1 MNKILITEFI
11 DESALDDLK
20 SIFEV
25 NFDPNLWRD
34 KISILKYSKNTEG
47 IIIRNKTTLS
57 KEILS
62 EFSKLKFIGRLGV
75 GLDNIDMDYCSEK
88 KIKVQ
93 PASGLNADSVAEY
106 VIEVSLSLLKKIPLL
121 HQETVRGSWPRNSFT
136 LNEIKGKT
144 FGFIG
149 FGEIAKK
156 VFKRL
161 EPFKVHCVAYDPYID
176 INNLSEFKIELIDF
190 KKLLQL
196 SNIISI
202 HLPLTNETKELINKD
217 TFKKMSKSPII
228 INTSRGSIINEYD
241 MLEAYSKN
249 LISGFALDVYDQ
261 EPVEK
266 KLYDQIT
273 NEMNCIFTPHIA
285 GITEESN
292 FRVSKFIAE
301 STIKFFKN

>member
-1 MNKILITEFI
+1 MKKILITEFM
-11 DESALDDLK
+11 DQSALDDLK

-25 NFDPNLWRD
+25 TFDPNLWRD
-34 KISILKYSKNTEG
+34 KLSILKFSKDTDG

-106 VIEVSLSLLKKIPLL
+106 VIQAALSLLKKIPLL
-121 HQETVRGSWPRNSFT
+121 HQKTAKGSWPRNSFT

-161 EPFKVHCVAYDPYID
+161 EPFGVHCVAHDPYID
-176 INNLSEFKIELIDF
+176 KNNIAEFKIELIDF
-190 KKLLQL
+190 EKLLQL

-217 TFKKMSKSPII
+217 TFKKMTKSPII

-241 MLEAYSKN
+241 LLDSYREN
-249 LISGFALDVYDQ
+249 LISGFALDVYEK

-266 KLYDQIT
+266 KFYEQIT
-273 NEMNCIFTPHIA
+273 NNMNCILTPHID
-285 GITEESN
+285 GVTEESN

>member
-1 MNKILITEFI
+1 
-11 DESALDDLK
+11 
-20 SIFEV
+20 
-25 NFDPNLWRD
+25 
-34 KISILKYSKNTEG
+34 
-47 IIIRNKTTLS
+47 
-57 KEILS
+57 
-62 EFSKLKFIGRLGV
+62 
-75 GLDNIDMDYCSEK
+75 MDYCSEK

-106 VIEVSLSLLKKIPLL
+106 VIQSALSLLKKIPLL
-121 HQETVRGSWPRNSFT
+121 HQETVKGSWPRNSFT
-136 LNEIKGKT
+136 LNEIQGKT

-161 EPFKVHCVAYDPYID
+161 EPFGVHCVAYDPYID
-176 INNLSEFKIELIDF
+176 KNNVAEFKIELIDF
-190 KKLLQL
+190 EKLLQL

-217 TFKKMSKSPII
+217 TFKKMTKFPII

-241 MLEAYSKN
+241 LLEAYREN
-249 LISGFALDVYDQ
+249 LITGFSLDVYEK

-266 KLYDQIT
+266 KFYDQIF
-273 NEMNCIFTPHIA
+273 NDMNCILTPHIA
-285 GITEESN
+285 GVTEESN

>member
-1 MNKILITEFI
+1 MKKILITEFM
-11 DESALDDLK
+11 DQSALDELK

-25 NFDPNLWRD
+25 TFDPNLWRD
-34 KISILKYSKNTEG
+34 KLSILKFSKDTDG
-47 IIIRNKTTLS
+47 IIIRNKTKLS
-57 KEILS
+57 KETLS

-75 GLDNIDMDYCSEK
+75 GLDNIDLDYCSQK

-106 VIEVSLSLLKKIPLL
+106 VIQAALSLLKKIPLL
-121 HQETVRGSWPRNSFT
+121 HQETVKGSWPRNSFT
-136 LNEIKGKT
+136 LNEIQGKV

-161 EPFKVHCVAYDPYID
+161 EPFGVHCVAYDPYID
-176 INNLSEFKIELIDF
+176 KNSVAEFKIELIDF
-190 KKLLQL
+190 EKLLQL

-217 TFKKMSKSPII
+217 TFKKMTKSPII

-241 MLEAYSKN
+241 LLEAYREN
-249 LISGFALDVYDQ
+249 VITGFALDVYEK

-266 KLYDQIT
+266 KFYDQIS
-273 NEMNCIFTPHIA
+273 NDMNCILTPHVA
-285 GITEESN
+285 GVTEESN
-292 FRVSKFIAE
+292 FRVSKFISE